1 MNSVTKITTDDAGK
15 MLECIAA
22 NFQKA
27 VSHKKELNGMLIEA
41 GMDMEYIK
49 NSGEKDDV
57 VINFLIDM
65 AGTILHMDLGSK
77 LSCLAIA
84 IGSIM
89 NEYGFGTKYVTVEGL
104 VDIAQKIENYYHEN
118 FDFEEDDDNDFEED
132 DDNDF
137 EKHSLQP
144 DESKMVFTHGRLTPC
159 PYCGSNGINT
169 YTDGTAQCYDCGKW
183 FRYAY

>member
-1 MNSVTKITTDDAGK
+1 MKNFVTNITTDDAGK

-22 NFQKA
+22 NFQQA
-27 VSHKKELNGMLIEA
+27 VRHKKGFNDMLIER
-41 GMDMEYIK
+41 GWNIEYIK
-49 NSGEKDDV
+49 NSGIKEDK
-57 VINFLIDM
+57 VISELIDF
-65 AGTILHMDLGSK
+65 AGVILLMDFSSE

-89 NEYGFGTKYVTVEGL
+89 NEYGFGAKYVTVEGL
-104 VDIAQKIENYYHEN
+104 VDIAQKIKISSENYYHEN
-118 FDFEEDDDNDFEED
+118 FDFEEDDDNDFE
-132 DDNDF
+132 
-137 EKHSLQP
+137 KHSLPP

>member
-1 MNSVTKITTDDAGK
+1 MKNSITNITTDDAGK

-27 VSHKKELNGMLIEA
+27 FSNKKELKYILIEE
-41 GMDMEYIK
+41 GMDMEYMK
-49 NSGEKDDV
+49 NSGKDDA
-57 VINFLIDM
+57 VISILINH
-65 AGTILHMDLGSK
+65 AKEILRTSVSNI
-77 LSCLAIA
+77 SCLAIA

-104 VDIAQKIENYYHEN
+104 VDIAQKIDETSNSNNYY
-118 FDFEEDDDNDFEED
+118 D
-132 DDNDF
+132 DF
-137 EKHSLQP
+137 EKYSLP
-144 DESKMVFTHGRLTPC
+144 PIESKMVFTHGRLTPC